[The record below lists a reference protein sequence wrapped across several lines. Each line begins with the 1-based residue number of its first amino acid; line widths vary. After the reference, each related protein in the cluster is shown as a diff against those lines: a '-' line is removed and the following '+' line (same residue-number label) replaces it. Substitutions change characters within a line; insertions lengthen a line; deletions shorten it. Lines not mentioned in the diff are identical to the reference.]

1 VSAAA
6 VIGLP
11 SGRLTRLGAKLRD
24 EKGIGL
30 VELLIALLVLNI
42 GIFATFAAFTS
53 GALALRR
60 ASHISTAAAIAD
72 KQMEAFRNTKYSL
85 IAAIPLPGALV
96 TGADGR
102 SYTLTASVSPGSQ
115 KTGVTYP
122 GSGSVELVT
131 INVYDGAPGTG
142 GQLLNTST
150 STFSRCNQSG
160 LGGDTGQ
167 TPCQS

>member
-11 SGRLTRLGAKLRD
+11 SGRLSRLGTKLRD
-24 EKGIGL
+24 EHGIGL

-42 GIFATFAAFTS
+42 GIFATIGAFTS

-72 KQMEAFRNTKYSL
+72 KEVEALRNTAYGN
-85 IAAIPLPGALV
+85 IVNQAAANT

-102 SYTLTASVSPGSQ
+102 TYNVQVTVSSGSQ
-115 KTGVTYP
+115 LTTGTYK
-122 GSGSVELVT
+122 GSLSVKVVQV
-131 INVYDGAPGTG
+131 IVRDGPVGAG

-150 STFSRCNQSG
+150 STFSKCNQSG
-160 LGGDTGQ
+160 LGGADATA
-167 TPCQS
+167 CQS